1 MLHIRVVK
9 TKVGSRSVQ
18 VIRYEHGK
26 RVFVKHIG
34 TGNTDEDI
42 LSLRKQA
49 HEWIEAT
56 SQQLDL
62 FSDPTR
68 LDAAELLQQYE
79 YLGHYQGL
87 LYEVLQGIMG
97 QIGYSTQIDGML
109 QDLVIIRIAE
119 PASKLRSI
127 ELLEAHFGIRHRRQR
142 YYESAPK
149 WLLLKETIE
158 QQTLRFAQQTYGSD
172 ISLLFYDVTTLY
184 FETFESD
191 DLRKTGFSKDNK
203 SQQPQIL
210 VALMVTQEGF
220 PIGFEVFSGN
230 TFEGHTMVPVI
241 EAFIAKHGIAHF
253 TVVADAAMISHA
265 NISALQQAQINY
277 IVGARLGNVPSS
289 LLNAIDRGVRRT
301 DGHIMR
307 IKTQKGYL
315 ICSYSEQRYKKDKYE
330 MNKQI
335 ERAKALLSQPSKAAR
350 VKFLKTEGAR
360 PYLHEELIEKT
371 TRLLGIKGY
380 YTDIEESVA
389 DSKTIIERYHDL
401 YKIEQA
407 FRISKSDLKT
417 RPIFHFK
424 EEPIQLHLLVCFMAL
439 AVSKHIELRGETSI
453 RAFLT
458 ELKKVSDARMLHK
471 SSKKEYRLRNEIPV
485 TLQKMID
492 KITAPH

>member
-1 MLHIRVVK
+1 
-9 TKVGSRSVQ
+9 
-18 VIRYEHGK
+18 
-26 RVFVKHIG
+26 
-34 TGNTDEDI
+34 
-42 LSLRKQA
+42 
-49 HEWIEAT
+49 
-56 SQQLDL
+56 
-62 FSDPTR
+62 
-68 LDAAELLQQYE
+68 
-79 YLGHYQGL
+79 
-87 LYEVLQGIMG
+87 
-97 QIGYSTQIDGML
+97 
-109 QDLVIIRIAE
+109 
-119 PASKLRSI
+119 
-127 ELLEAHFGIRHRRQR
+127 
-142 YYESAPK
+142 
-149 WLLLKETIE
+149 
-158 QQTLRFAQQTYGSD
+158 
-172 ISLLFYDVTTLY
+172 
-184 FETFESD
+184 
-191 DLRKTGFSKDNK
+191 
-203 SQQPQIL
+203 
-210 VALMVTQEGF
+210 
-220 PIGFEVFSGN
+220 
-230 TFEGHTMVPVI
+230 
-241 EAFIAKHGIAHF
+241 
-253 TVVADAAMISHA
+253 
-265 NISALQQAQINY
+265 
-277 IVGARLGNVPSS
+277 
-289 LLNAIDRGVRRT
+289 
-301 DGHIMR
+301 
-307 IKTQKGYL
+307 
-315 ICSYSEQRYKKDKYE
+315 